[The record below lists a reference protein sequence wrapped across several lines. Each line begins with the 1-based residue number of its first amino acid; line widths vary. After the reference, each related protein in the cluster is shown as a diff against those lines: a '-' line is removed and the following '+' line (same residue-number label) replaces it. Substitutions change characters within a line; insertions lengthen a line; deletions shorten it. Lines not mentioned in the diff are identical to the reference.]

1 MPVKTL
7 GRHLIAEFYDC
18 DLSVIDDVEAMRA
31 VLHATAKAVRATVV
45 GEAFH
50 HFAPQG
56 VSGTLVIAESHI
68 SLHSWP
74 EQGYVAVDIFTC
86 GELDPN
92 DGVETLAVQLKAASY
107 RLQEITR
114 GLPADIEAGKKL
126 VPQDVR
132 VVTRLHEARTRALD

>member
-1 MPVKTL
+1 MKTL

-18 DLSVIDDVEAMRA
+18 DLSVIDDVDSVRRI
-31 VLHATAKAVRATVV
+31 LHAAAQAVRATVV
-45 GEAFH
+45 GESFH
-50 HFAPQG
+50 RFAPQG

-74 EQGYVAVDIFTC
+74 EQAYVAVDIFTC

-92 DGVETLAVQLKAASY
+92 DGVEVLAEQLHAASY

-114 GLPADIEAGKKL
+114 GLPEDIEAGKHL

-132 VVTRLHEARTRALD
+132 IVSRIREARVRALD

>member
-1 MPVKTL
+1 
-7 GRHLIAEFYDC
+7 
-18 DLSVIDDVEAMRA
+18 AMRR
-31 VLHATAKAVRATVV
+31 VLHATAKVVRATVV

-68 SLHSWP
+68 SLHTWP

-92 DGVETLAVQLKAASY
+92 DGVETLAEQLKAASY

-114 GLPADIEAGKKL
+114 GLPSDIEAGKKL

-132 VVTRLHEARTRALD
+132 VVTRLHEARPRALD